1 MDYRGTVNLDR
12 RPGLLPATGAPGP
25 ARRPAP
31 VSATPATMLLR
42 TTPGGLAVPG
52 READGPRHPQHAP
65 PTGASAAHGGPGSAP
80 VVPLRVR
87 ALALTVALLAAVGV
101 LLVWEVFVATR
112 TGQVIEDYAYD
123 GALTGR
129 TRLWTVAEPV
139 LGVVSVSFVVLGTLT
154 AVLVALVRRR
164 WMLAVQAL
172 VLVAG
177 ANLTTQV
184 VKKVVLDRPT
194 FDSEAWWTNSLPSGH
209 TTVAASVSVALLL
222 TVPRLARPWVA
233 LFGAAY
239 TAATGISTLVGQW
252 HRPSDVVAAV
262 LVVLC
267 WGALACALTTRD
279 AQDPGPADDR
289 PRRISAP
296 KGSSSAWVLAVLGVV
311 GVGAGG
317 VALWAL
323 QQTAT
328 VVSGSGEALTTRIEL
343 VAYAGGAAG
352 VVAATALSF
361 GLLLALRQTV
371 ARPRSGAAGRPQV

>member
-1 MDYRGTVNLDR
+1 VL
-12 RPGLLPATGAPGP
+12 
-25 ARRPAP
+25 
-31 VSATPATMLLR
+31 V
-42 TTPGGLAVPG
+42 AV
-52 READGPRHPQHAP
+52 
-65 PTGASAAHGGPGSAP
+65 AAAAGI
-80 VVPLRVR
+80 VV
-87 ALALTVALLAAVGV
+87 
-101 LLVWEVFVATR
+101 VWEVFVATR

-139 LGVVSVSFVVLGTLT
+139 LGVVSVSFVVLGTL
-154 AVLVALVRRR
+154 AAILVALVRRR
-164 WMLAVQAL
+164 WLLAVQAL
-172 VLVAG
+172 VLVGG

-184 VKKVVLDRPT
+184 LKKIVLERPV
-194 FDSEAWWTNSLPSGH
+194 FDSEMWWTNSLPSGH

-222 TVPRLARPWVA
+222 AVPRLARPWVA
-233 LFGAAY
+233 LFGAGY

-262 LVVLC
+262 LVVLF

-289 PRRISAP
+289 PRKISAP
-296 KGSSSAWVLAVLGVV
+296 KGSSSAWVLAILGVA
-311 GVGAGG
+311 GTGAAG

-328 VVSGSGEALTTRIEL
+328 VVDGSGQPFTSQAEL

-352 VVAATALSF
+352 VVAATAVSF

-371 ARPRSGAAGRPQV
+371 ARPRSTASRSGQV

>member
-1 MDYRGTVNLDR
+1 MDYRWTVNLDR
-12 RPGLLPATGAPGP
+12 RPGVLPAAGAPGP
-25 ARRPAP
+25 ARRDQPAP
-31 VSATPATMLLR
+31 STLATQVLPTGPASPFPPAGGRAAGGPPRTPAADTSSLWSGVPVR
-42 TTPGGLAVPG
+42 T
-52 READGPRHPQHAP
+52 
-65 PTGASAAHGGPGSAP
+65 
-80 VVPLRVR
+80 RV
-87 ALALTVALLAAVGV
+87 VALLVAAVAAIGIV
-101 LLVWEVFVATR
+101 VVWEAFVATQ
-112 TGQVIEDYAYD
+112 TGQRIEDYAYD
-123 GALTGR
+123 GAVTGR

-139 LGVVSVSFVVLGTLT
+139 LGVVSVSFVVLGTLA

-164 WMLAVQAL
+164 WLLAVQAL
-172 VLVAG
+172 VLVGG

-184 VKKVVLDRPT
+184 VKKAILERPT
-194 FDSEAWWTNSLPSGH
+194 FDSELWWTNSLPSGH

-262 LVVLC
+262 LVVLF

-296 KGSSSAWVLAVLGVV
+296 RGSSSAWVLAIFGVV
-311 GVGAGG
+311 GIGAGG

-328 VVSGSGEALTTRIEL
+328 VVDGSGQAVASQTEL

-371 ARPRSGAAGRPQV
+371 ARPRSRAARAVQV

>member
-1 MDYRGTVNLDR
+1 MVNFDR
-12 RPGLLPATGAPGP
+12 RPAQQPPAGA
-25 ARRPAP
+25 
-31 VSATPATMLLR
+31 L
-42 TTPGGLAVPG
+42 GLAGDAERASPGTRLLLADPDVSSVPEPGAG
-52 READGPRHPQHAP
+52 REQQS
-65 PTGASAAHGGPGSAP
+65 PTGLGGPVPSDGRLTSAP

-87 ALALTVALLAAVGV
+87 LVAVLVAITAAVGV
-101 LLVWEVFVATR
+101 FLVWKVFVATR
-112 TGQVIEDYAYD
+112 AGQVVEDYAYD

-129 TRLWTVAEPV
+129 TQLWTVAEPV
-139 LGVVSVSFVVLGTLT
+139 LGLVSVSFVVLGTLA
-154 AVLVALVRRR
+154 AVLVALLRRS

-184 VKKVVLDRPT
+184 VKKLLLDRPV

-233 LFGAAY
+233 LFGALY

-262 LVVLC
+262 LVVLL

-279 AQDPGPADDR
+279 AQDPGPADGM
-289 PRRISAP
+289 PRRVSALR
-296 KGSSSAWVLAVLGVV
+296 GSSTAWVLAVLGVV

-323 QQTAT
+323 QQTGS
-328 VVSGSGEALTTRIEL
+328 VGSGSGQVLTTRIEL

-352 VVAATALSF
+352 AVAATALSF
-361 GLLLALRQTV
+361 ALLLALRQTV
-371 ARPRSGAAGRPQV
+371 ARPRSRGSRRAQV

>member
-1 MDYRGTVNLDR
+1 M
-12 RPGLLPATGAPGP
+12 
-25 ARRPAP
+25 
-31 VSATPATMLLR
+31 
-42 TTPGGLAVPG
+42 
-52 READGPRHPQHAP
+52 
-65 PTGASAAHGGPGSAP
+65 
-80 VVPLRVR
+80 VPLGVR
-87 ALALTVALLAAVGV
+87 LLALLVAVAAAVGTFV
-101 LLVWEVFVATR
+101 VWEVFVATR
-112 TGQVIEDYAYD
+112 TGQVVEDYAYD

-139 LGVVSVSFVVLGTLT
+139 LGVVSVSFVVLGTLA
-154 AVLVALVRRR
+154 AVAIALVRRR
-164 WMLAVQAL
+164 WLLAVQAL
-172 VLVAG
+172 VLVGG
-177 ANLTTQV
+177 ANLTTQL
-184 VKKVVLDRPT
+184 VKKVVLDRPV

-233 LFGAAY
+233 FFGAVY

-262 LVVLC
+262 LVVLA
-267 WGALACALTTRD
+267 WGALACSLTTWD

-296 KGSSSAWVLAVLGVV
+296 KGSSSAWVLAVLGVA

-317 VALWAL
+317 IALWAL

-328 VVSGSGEALTTRIEL
+328 VVTGSGQPLTTNAEM

-371 ARPRSGAAGRPQV
+371 ARPRAAASRRAPGVTTAA

>member
-1 MDYRGTVNLDR
+1 MNSDR
-12 RPGLLPATGAPGP
+12 RPGVLPAAGASGA
-25 ARRPAP
+25 ARRGRPAP
-31 VSATPATMLLR
+31 STRATQVLPTGPAGPRGPVGPASTVTSAGSPAGRPRAGGHRPPSAPRGADLWTGVPVR
-42 TTPGGLAVPG
+42 TRLLAVLV
-52 READGPRHPQHAP
+52 AV
-65 PTGASAAHGGPGSAP
+65 AAAAGI
-80 VVPLRVR
+80 VV
-87 ALALTVALLAAVGV
+87 
-101 LLVWEVFVATR
+101 VWEVFVATR

-139 LGVVSVSFVVLGTLT
+139 LGVVSVSFVVLGTL
-154 AVLVALVRRR
+154 AAILAALVRRR
-164 WMLAVQAL
+164 WLLAVQAL
-172 VLVAG
+172 VLVGG

-184 VKKVVLDRPT
+184 LKKIVLERPV
-194 FDSEAWWTNSLPSGH
+194 FDSEMWWTNSLPSGH

-233 LFGAAY
+233 IFGAGY

-262 LVVLC
+262 LVVLF

-289 PRRISAP
+289 PRKISAP
-296 KGSSSAWVLAVLGVV
+296 KGSSSAWVLAILGVA
-311 GVGAGG
+311 GTGAAG

-328 VVSGSGEALTTRIEL
+328 VVDGSGQPFTSQAEL

-352 VVAATALSF
+352 VVAATAVSF

-371 ARPRSGAAGRPQV
+371 ARPRSTASRSGQV

>member
-1 MDYRGTVNLDR
+1 MDYRWTVNLDR
-12 RPGLLPATGAPGP
+12 RPGVLPAPGAPGP
-25 ARRPAP
+25 VRRDQPAP
-31 VSATPATMLLR
+31 STLATQVLPTSGPRGPAGDAGGGLER
-42 TTPGGLAVPG
+42 PPSSRPPTTP
-52 READGPRHPQHAP
+52 P
-65 PTGASAAHGGPGSAP
+65 PTSGRLPFWS
-80 VVPLRVR
+80 VVPLRTR
-87 ALALTVALLAAVGV
+87 AAALLVALVAAIGV
-101 LLVWEVFVATR
+101 VAVWEVFVATR
-112 TGQVIEDYAYD
+112 AGQVIEDYAYD
-123 GALTGR
+123 GAVTGR
-129 TRLWTVAEPV
+129 TWLWSVAEPV
-139 LGVVSVSFVVLGTLT
+139 LGIVSVSFVVLGTLT

-164 WMLAVQAL
+164 WLLAVQAL
-172 VLVAG
+172 VLVGG

-184 VKKVVLDRPT
+184 MKKLVLERPV
-194 FDSEAWWTNSLPSGH
+194 FDGEVWWTNSLPSGH

-262 LVVLC
+262 LVVLF
-267 WGALACALTTRD
+267 WGAVACALTTWD

-296 KGSSSAWVLAVLGVV
+296 RGSSSAWVLAVLGVV

-323 QQTAT
+323 QQTEA
-328 VVSGSGEALTTRIEL
+328 VVSGSGPTITSQTEL

-371 ARPRSGAAGRPQV
+371 ARPRSGVSRTAQV